1 MTANVVNVLLGGVFH
16 AAILFL
22 VAAGLQVVFG
32 VQKIFNLA
40 CGSFYALGAYTGV
53 SAVAYFT
60 GHGGPPALFI
70 LPLALGGL
78 AVGLIGIVVERG
90 LLRFVYDR
98 DETFQ
103 LLLTFALVLMLEDL
117 IRMTWGTAPVSTG
130 GLYLNYGQAQV
141 LGATVPVYNLIV
153 IAASLAIAIGIG
165 WLLTRTA
172 FGRII
177 RASADNREMAEALGV
192 DMRWVYARVFTL
204 GTMLGT
210 LGGALVIPATAAMS
224 EMGIELIVEA
234 FAVVVIGGLGSM
246 RGAFVGALVVGVLRA
261 LAIAVYPELE
271 MLVLRPSL
279 LGQSLDAMPK
289 TEYLAG
295 PYYYY
300 SLAVLA
306 LATLVMWRIVH
317 SPFGL
322 CLKTIRD
329 NPVKAETLGIS
340 VTRHR
345 FYAFIISAIYA
356 AVGGAL
362 LGPPTGNVDPTLAY
376 WTHSGNLVFM
386 TLLGGFA
393 SFFGPVVGAF
403 VFIYLQNWVM
413 SVVPY
418 WRLVFGAIL
427 ALIVI
432 FAPEGLAGLVTRRRP
447 APAVRA

>member
-1 MTANVVNVLLGGVFH
+1 MIEHFVSVGMSGIFH

-53 SAVAYFT
+53 SAVGYFT

-78 AVGLIGIVVERG
+78 AVGLVGIVVERG

-117 IRMTWGTAPVSTG
+117 IRLTWGTAPVSTG
-130 GLYLNYGQAQV
+130 GLYLSYGQARV

-153 IAASLAIAIGIG
+153 IAASLAIAAGIG

-172 FGRII
+172 FGRIM

-192 DMRWVYARVFTL
+192 DMRWMYVRVFTL

-246 RGAFVGALVVGVLRA
+246 RGALVGALVVGVLRA
-261 LAIAVYPELE
+261 VAISVYPEVE
-271 MLVLRPSL
+271 MLL
-279 LGQSLDAMPK
+279 
-289 TEYLAG
+289 
-295 PYYYY
+295 
-300 SLAVLA
+300 
-306 LATLVMWRIVH
+306 
-317 SPFGL
+317 
-322 CLKTIRD
+322 
-329 NPVKAETLGIS
+329 
-340 VTRHR
+340 
-345 FYAFIISAIYA
+345 IY
-356 AVGGAL
+356 
-362 LGPPTGNVDPTLAY
+362 
-376 WTHSGNLVFM
+376 
-386 TLLGGFA
+386 
-393 SFFGPVVGAF
+393 
-403 VFIYLQNWVM
+403 
-413 SVVPY
+413 
-418 WRLVFGAIL
+418 
-427 ALIVI
+427 LIVI
-432 FAPEGLAGLVTRRRP
+432 AVLLWRPRGLFGA
-447 APAVRA
+447 AAA